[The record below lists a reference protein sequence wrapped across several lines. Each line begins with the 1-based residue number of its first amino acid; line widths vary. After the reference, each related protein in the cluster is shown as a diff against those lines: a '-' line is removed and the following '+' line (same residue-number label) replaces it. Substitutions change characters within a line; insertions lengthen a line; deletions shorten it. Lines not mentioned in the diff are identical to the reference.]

1 LAYCANCGSEVS
13 SAFCANCGTQSPIR
27 KRKFSFSKKT
37 LAIVAGSVALSLLAG
52 GLLLRE
58 YVLPFS
64 GPLEVVV
71 TNKSSGDN
79 TITKARLSMT
89 LTGEELA
96 LPFVAGQSATIETTW
111 KSHVPITLN
120 IDSKFVEE
128 ESTSLVFAVR
138 KSGFTGSFGGT
149 PMQLNIK
156 INNSEIVAEL
166 VGKKDAGETFAS
178 VVFDRANFKQS
189 VEKCVERSMADSG
202 EDIESAQAIYED
214 YESAV
219 AAARLDG
226 ERSLYY
232 TEWAYRADN
241 LQGRISK
248 IAQRFDG
255 LSLPRNENIAAR
267 VAEVSTQ
274 LFELEQA
281 WASLERV
288 ARQEDDDAWGGAWDQ
303 VYAADA
309 GLSLAVDAL
318 GTIAADVRADCSD
331 SLLRK

>member
-1 LAYCANCGSEVS
+1 MAYCANCGSEVS

-52 GLLLRE
+52 GLLIRE

-79 TITKARLSMT
+79 TIAKARLSMT
-89 LTGEELA
+89 LDGEELA
-96 LPFVAGQSATIETTW
+96 LPLVAGQSATIETTW

-166 VGKKDAGETFAS
+166 VEKKDAGETFAS

-214 YESAV
+214 YEAAV
-219 AAARLDG
+219 KAARVDG
-226 ERSLYY
+226 ERYLFY
-232 TEWAYRADN
+232 TVWASRADD
-241 LQGRISK
+241 LQGRISR
-248 IAQRFDG
+248 ILDRFDR
-255 LSLPRNENIAAR
+255 LSLPKNDNIALR
-267 VAEVSTQ
+267 VDEIRSQ
-274 LFELEQA
+274 LLR
-281 WASLERV
+281 LERAWSTLESV
-288 ARQEDDDAWGGAWDQ
+288 SRREDDSEWDAAWTEI
-303 VYAADA
+303 YSADT
-309 GLSLAVDAL
+309 GLMFAVDAID
-318 GTIAADVRADCSD
+318 TIAADVRADCSD

>member
-1 LAYCANCGSEVS
+1 M
-13 SAFCANCGTQSPIR
+13 
-27 KRKFSFSKKT
+27 
-37 LAIVAGSVALSLLAG
+37 AIVAGAVAVSLLAG
-52 GLLLRE
+52 GLLIRE

-71 TNKSSGDN
+71 NNKSSGDN
-79 TITKARLSMT
+79 TIAKARLT
-89 LTGEELA
+89 LTLDGKELDV
-96 LPFVAGQSATIETTW
+96 PYVSGQSATSETTW
-111 KSHVPITLN
+111 RSHVPLTLN
-120 IDSKFVEE
+120 IDSKFVQE
-128 ESTSLVFAVR
+128 ESTSLVFAIR

-149 PMQLNIK
+149 PLQLNID
-156 INNSEIVAEL
+156 ISNSKIVAEL
-166 VGKKDAGETFAS
+166 VEKKESGETFAS
-178 VVFDRANFKQS
+178 VVFDRANFKQA
-189 VEKCVERSMADSG
+189 VDKCVERSMADSG
-202 EDIESAQAIYED
+202 EDIEAAQAIYDD
-214 YESAV
+214 YVSAV

-281 WASLERV
+281 WANLERV
-288 ARQEDDDAWGGAWDQ
+288 ARQEDDDAWGGTTWDRI
-303 VYAADA
+303 YAAEA

-318 GTIAADVRADCSD
+318 DTIAADVRSDCSD
-331 SLLRK
+331 SLLGK